1 MDVGAASNAPPSRR
15 CCYALLE
22 RHTASRRATHRRS
35 GTSDPIAV
43 RPRET
48 LDVVASVEI
57 EGLSSA
63 AGARLAYLGAAGQVR
78 DTVKVLTADPGLPSV
93 MMKGQAVR
101 PSPHHLISVGE
112 AAPA

>member
-63 AGARLAYLGAAGQVR
+63 AGARLAYLGAAGQVL
-78 DTVKVLTADPGLPSV
+78 DTVKVLTNAADDERLPDAREGRHDPDRRCRGSRRV
-93 MMKGQAVR
+93 T
-101 PSPHHLISVGE
+101 
-112 AAPA
+112 